1 MYSEDIAAMYK
12 SLYSINY
19 FLGFASHRDTTLIPK
34 IVVA

>member
-1 MYSEDIAAMYK
+1 MYYEDIAAMYER
-12 SLYSINY
+12 LYMNNY